1 MPTAYVYIR
10 FPPNPALTAYVL
22 AHTCMHTCTRTSPRT
37 HTHSHAHAKPAP
49 NPQGIVLVVWHPL
62 LYQEPTDVQ
71 YHEVRTKEVLYSYV
85 EGIERYQPP
94 NDWQVCA

>member
-1 MPTAYVYIR
+1 MPTAYMYIR
-10 FPPNPALTAYVL
+10 ARPP
-22 AHTCMHTCTRTSPRT
+22 TCSRIRTCTRARAHALVP
-37 HTHSHAHAKPAP
+37 THSHAHAKPAP

>member
-1 MPTAYVYIR
+1 M
-10 FPPNPALTAYVL
+10 
-22 AHTCMHTCTRTSPRT
+22 
-37 HTHSHAHAKPAP
+37 
-49 NPQGIVLVVWHPL
+49 LVVWHPL